1 MNWPNRLTLVRVF
14 LAPVFVFLFL
24 IDNVYARLSALII
37 FVLAALT
44 DLVDGWLARKYNITT
59 GFGKFMDPLADKIL
73 ISSALIAF
81 IALGYAKLLM
91 VLPIIV
97 RDFFITGLRSL
108 AAYKG
113 VLIVTTGFAKVKTF
127 LQMIAVGV
135 ILAFINLK
143 TFLPLWGV
151 NWGIFTDPT
160 VITVFDAMLFVTMAV
175 TVWTGVDYLI
185 KNFYL
190 LKGTLW

>member
-1 MNWPNRLTLVRVF
+1 LVRIF
-14 LAPVFVFLFL
+14 LAPLFVFLFL
-24 IDNVYARLSALII
+24 IDNVYARLSALVI

-73 ISSALIAF
+73 ISAALVAF
-81 IALGYAKLLM
+81 IALGYAKAWM
-91 VLPIIV
+91 VLPIIA
-97 RDFFITGLRSL
+97 RDFFVTGLRSL

-127 LQMIAVGV
+127 LQMLAVGV

-143 TFLPLWGV
+143 TFLPVWGA
-151 NWGIFTDPT
+151 NWGIFTDPA
-160 VITVFDAMLFVTMAV
+160 VITVFDIMLFVTMVV
-175 TVWTGVDYLI
+175 TLWTGIDYLV

-190 LKGTLW
+190 LKGMIS

>member
-1 MNWPNRLTLVRVF
+1 MNWPNRLTLIRVF

-24 IDNVYARLSALII
+24 IDNVYTRLAALII
-37 FVLAALT
+37 FILAALT

-81 IALGYAKLLM
+81 IALGYAKLWM

-113 VLIVTTGFAKVKTF
+113 VLIVTSGFAKVKTF

-135 ILAFINLK
+135 ILVFINLK
-143 TFLPLWGV
+143 TFLPIWGV
-151 NWGIFTDPT
+151 NWGIFTDPM
-160 VITVFDAMLFVTMAV
+160 VITAFDIMLFVTMAV
-175 TVWTGVDYLI
+175 TIWTGVDYLV

-190 LKGTLW
+190 LKGTL

>member
-1 MNWPNRLTLVRVF
+1 MNWPNRLTMIRIF
-14 LAPVFVFLFL
+14 LAPLFVFLFL

-44 DLVDGWLARKYNITT
+44 DTVDGWLARKYNITT
-59 GFGKFMDPLADKIL
+59 SFGRFMDPLADKVL
-73 ISSALIAF
+73 ISSALVAF
-81 IALGYAKLLM
+81 IALGYAKLWM
-91 VLPIIV
+91 VLPIIA
-97 RDFFITGLRSL
+97 RDFFVTGMRSL

-113 VLIVTTGFAKVKTF
+113 MVIMTTGFAKVKTT

-151 NWGIFTDPT
+151 DWGIFNDPS
-160 VITVFDAMLFVTMAV
+160 VITAFDIMLFATMVV
-175 TVWTGVDYLI
+175 TVWTGIDYLI
-185 KNFYL
+185 KNYYL
-190 LKGTLW
+190 LKGMLS

>member
-1 MNWPNRLTLVRVF
+1 MNWPNRLTLVRIF
-14 LAPVFVFLFL
+14 LAPLFVFLFL

-44 DLVDGWLARKYNITT
+44 DLIDGWLARKYSITT

-73 ISSALIAF
+73 ISSALVAF
-81 IALGYAKLLM
+81 IALGYAKLWM
-91 VLPIIV
+91 VLPIIA

-113 VLIVTTGFAKVKTF
+113 VLIVTTGFAKVKTT

-143 TFLPLWGV
+143 TFLPLWDI
-151 NWGIFTDPT
+151 NWGIFTDPA
-160 VITVFDAMLFVTMAV
+160 VITAFDIMLFVTMVV
-175 TVWTGVDYLI
+175 TVWTGIDYLI

-190 LKGTLW
+190 LKGMLS

>member
-1 MNWPNRLTLVRVF
+1 MNWPNRLTLIRVF

-24 IDNVYARLSALII
+24 IDNVYTRFTALII
-37 FVLAALT
+37 FILAALT

-81 IALGYAKLLM
+81 IALGYAKLWM

-113 VLIVTTGFAKVKTF
+113 VLIVTSGFAKVKTF

-135 ILAFINLK
+135 ILVFINLK
-143 TFLPLWGV
+143 TFLPIWGA
-151 NWGIFTDPT
+151 NWGIFTDPM
-160 VITVFDAMLFVTMAV
+160 VITAFDTMLFVTMAV
-175 TVWTGVDYLI
+175 TVWTGVDYLV

>member
-1 MNWPNRLTLVRVF
+1 MNWPNRLTLIRVF

-81 IALGYAKLLM
+81 IALGYAKLWM

-113 VLIVTTGFAKVKTF
+113 VLIVTSGFAKVKTF
-127 LQMIAVGV
+127 LQMIVVGV

-143 TFLPLWGV
+143 TFLPVWGAD
-151 NWGIFTDPT
+151 WGIFTDPM
-160 VITVFDAMLFVTMAV
+160 VITTFDIMLFVTMAV
-175 TVWTGVDYLI
+175 TVWTGIDYLI

>member
-1 MNWPNRLTLVRVF
+1 MNWPNRLTLIRVF

-24 IDNVYARLSALII
+24 IDNVYTRFTALII
-37 FVLAALT
+37 FILAALT

-81 IALGYAKLLM
+81 IALGYAKLWM

-113 VLIVTTGFAKVKTF
+113 VLIVTSGFAKVKTF

-135 ILAFINLK
+135 ILVFINLK
-143 TFLPLWGV
+143 TFLPIWGA
-151 NWGIFTDPT
+151 NWGIFTDPM
-160 VITVFDAMLFVTMAV
+160 VITAFDIMLFVTMAV
-175 TVWTGVDYLI
+175 TVWTGVDYLV

>member
-1 MNWPNRLTLVRVF
+1 MNWPNRLTLIRVF
-14 LAPVFVFLFL
+14 LAPVFVFFFL
-24 IDNVYARLSALII
+24 IDNVYTRLAALII
-37 FVLAALT
+37 FILAALT

-81 IALGYAKLLM
+81 IALGYAKLWM

-113 VLIVTTGFAKVKTF
+113 VLIVTSGFAKVKTF

-135 ILAFINLK
+135 ILVFINLK
-143 TFLPLWGV
+143 TFLPIWGV
-151 NWGIFTDPT
+151 NWGIFTDPM
-160 VITVFDAMLFVTMAV
+160 VITAFDIMLFVTMAV
-175 TVWTGVDYLI
+175 TIWTGVDYLV

-190 LKGTLW
+190 LKGTL

>member
-1 MNWPNRLTLVRVF
+1 
-14 LAPVFVFLFL
+14 VFLFL
-24 IDNVYARLSALII
+24 IDDVYARFSALVVFI
-37 FVLAALT
+37 LAALT
-44 DLVDGWLARKYNITT
+44 DLVDGWLARKYNIAT

-81 IALGYAKLLM
+81 IALGYAKLWM

-97 RDFFITGLRSL
+97 RDFFVTGLRSL

-143 TFLPLWGV
+143 TFLPYWGADWEV
-151 NWGIFTDPT
+151 FRDPG
-160 VITVFDAMLFVTMAV
+160 VITAFDIMLFVTMLV
-175 TVWTGVDYLI
+175 TVWTGVDYVV

-190 LKGTLW
+190 LKGMLS